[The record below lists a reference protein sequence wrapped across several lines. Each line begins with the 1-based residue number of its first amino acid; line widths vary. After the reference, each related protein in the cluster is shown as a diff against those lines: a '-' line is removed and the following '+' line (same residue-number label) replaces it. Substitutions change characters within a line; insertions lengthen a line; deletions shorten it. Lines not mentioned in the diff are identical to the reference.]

1 MATQRNERMTKKD
14 FDQDVLHRLKTQRLL
29 RPLME
34 QADVVKFL
42 FQAMLGVGHLLST
55 KEHVESS
62 ITREMEELSGDPDEP
77 LFEVLSPFWF
87 RINLR
92 RAKAE
97 QLSPSVIAGL
107 MISSSGKEQ
116 FSRRDV
122 FDFCTDLSL
131 SGDTAI
137 TDVDSLGSILNES
150 WLPSHSDAYRERY
163 HPAYRVVYAE
173 WIPYLNI
180 IREIAGKQSERKRM
194 LLTIDGPCASGK
206 TTLAQKLAEL
216 FKAAVIHTDDF
227 VIPYAQKTAARL
239 AIPGGNCDAERL
251 VNEVAA
257 PWKRGEDV
265 KYRRYD
271 CGLDRL
277 LTEEAVPESD
287 MLILEGSYCNLPSIR
302 KFADLC
308 LFVDTPDSI
317 RMRRLQKRESP
328 ESLKRYHEK
337 WIPLEN
343 AYFEAYGLPDKHCVI
358 IRLTQT

>member
-1 MATQRNERMTKKD
+1 MAVNRKERMTKKD
-14 FDQDVLHRLKTQRLL
+14 FEQDVLHRLKTQWLL

-42 FQAMLGVGHLLST
+42 FQAMLGAGHLLST
-55 KEHVESS
+55 KEYVENG
-62 ITREMEELSGDPDEP
+62 ITREMDGLSGDPDEP
-77 LFEVLSPFWF
+77 LYEVLSPFWF

-97 QLSPSVIAGL
+97 QLPPSVIAAL
-107 MISSSGKEQ
+107 MIASHAKEQ

-122 FDFCTDLSL
+122 YDFCTDLSL
-131 SGDTAI
+131 SDDTAI
-137 TDVDSLGSILNES
+137 TNVDSLNSILNES
-150 WLPSHSDAYRERY
+150 WLPSHSDVYREQY
-163 HPAYRVVYAE
+163 HPAYRVVSSE

-180 IREIAGKQSERKRM
+180 IREIAGKQHDRERLM
-194 LLTIDGPCASGK
+194 LTIDGPCASGK
-206 TTLAQKLAEL
+206 TTLAQKLAEI

-227 VIPYAQKTAARL
+227 VIPHAQKTAARL

-277 LTEEAVPESD
+277 LQEEAVPESD

-302 KFADLC
+302 KYADLC

-328 ESLKRYHEK
+328 ESLKRYHGK

-343 AYFEAYGLPDKHCVI
+343 AYFEAYNLPDKDCVI